1 MSTNDAVAMLANG
14 ENTQMA
20 LVLAAHVQAEIQ
32 AACIMAERN
41 PRDWDV
47 VRERLLKECKRSS
60 FAAVARYKI
69 PNRGEGFTI
78 RFAEAA
84 IQASKHIH
92 VTTRTIWEDE
102 EVRKLLVKVWDAQ
115 EMVSFTDEITI
126 EKTVERRSIDKS
138 QEVIRTRKNKA
149 GDLLYVISA
158 TEDDLLNK
166 VNSAKSKSMRTSG
179 LRLIPGWI
187 QDQALQA
194 IKATMRAEDEANPD
208 AAKQKLFDSFGDLGV
223 HVEQLKTFL
232 GHDAQTLTPRE
243 LQELRALF
251 ASIHDGE
258 TTMHAVLEEITK
270 ETIAAH
276 EREAGAT
283 AGPVGTVAATPGK
296 TTASVKEKLLA
307 RKRPAGEPV
316 PGSYVAPTE
325 MKPVVEGTVI
335 PKTADDMKKVVENL
349 QAKTGQHPGLFPD
362 KASGSSDTPKA
373 DSSTS
378 DPQTRG
384 K

>member
-41 PRDWDV
+41 PRDWDI
-47 VRERLLKECKRSS
+47 VRERILKECKRST

-92 VTTRTIWEDE
+92 VTMRTIWEDD

-126 EKTVERRSIDKS
+126 EKTVERRSVDKS

-149 GDLLYVISA
+149 GDQLYIIAA

-166 VNSAKSKSMRTSG
+166 VNSAKSKSMRTNG

-194 IKATMRAEDEANPD
+194 IKATMKAEDAANPD
-208 AAKQKLFDSFGDLGV
+208 AAKQKLFDAFGELGV
-223 HVEQLKTFL
+223 QVEQIKTFI

-258 TTMHAVLEEITK
+258 TTMHAVLEEIAK
-270 ETIAAH
+270 EKSAA
-276 EREAGAT
+276 RETEASAT

-296 TTASVKEKLLA
+296 TTQSVKDKILA
-307 RKRPAGEPV
+307 RSRSTAV

-325 MKPVVEGTVI
+325 MKPAVEGTVI
-335 PKTADDMKKVVENL
+335 PKTAEDAKKVVENL
-349 QAKTGQHPGLFPD
+349 QAKAGQHPGLFSD
-362 KASGSSDTPKA
+362 KADTPKEG
-373 DSSTS
+373 DSSKS
-378 DPQTRG
+378 DPTT
-384 K
+384 